1 MINGRRGGPPI
12 KVPFAIRTSDPTL
25 SAFFGEERR
34 AIQGLRDSIPQMPN
48 RGSVGGG
55 TAPHPFQLQVTGN
68 SLRVGFGCMDIARV
82 LLDEDSKPYMCMERA
97 AVAVGT
103 GGLNGGPNDD
113 AGGTLSLTTGVL
125 YGIWFEFSWSL
136 TGAWDKTAGI
146 SGQFVNWNSYGFSL
160 GVNVVA
166 SSTFTSPASTSIM
179 ADNSTK
185 SYLFIGTAQTDGTT
199 GTIKQH
205 IRSDI
210 QMPLFALPNTIISS
224 DSDPE
229 LLQGSDGGISYEA

>member
-1 MINGRRGGPPI
+1 M
-12 KVPFAIRTSDPTL
+12 PFAIRTSDPTL
-25 SAFFGEERR
+25 SAFFGEVRR

-68 SLRVGFGCMDIARV
+68 SLRVGFGCMDIARI
-82 LLDEDSKPYMCMERA
+82 LLDEDAKPFMCMERA

-103 GGLNGGPNDD
+103 GGLNGGPDD
-113 AGGTLSLTTGVL
+113 DVGGTLTLTTGVL

-136 TGAWDKTAGI
+136 SGAFDKTAGI

-160 GVNVVA
+160 GVDVVA
-166 SSTFTSPASTSIM
+166 SSTFTTPAATSIM

-199 GTIKQH
+199 GTVKQH